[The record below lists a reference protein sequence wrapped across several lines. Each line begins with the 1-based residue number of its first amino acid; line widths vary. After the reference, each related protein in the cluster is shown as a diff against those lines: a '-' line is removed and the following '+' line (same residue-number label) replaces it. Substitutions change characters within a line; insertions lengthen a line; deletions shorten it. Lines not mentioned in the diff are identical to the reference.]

1 MRYAM
6 RAAALIAACLLA
18 LFGLPGCRK
27 KSPEGKS
34 FRFQLET
41 DPRQLDPQVS
51 TDRSSVTMAAALFEG
66 LARLDEN
73 GDAVPAAATWT
84 VSEDR
89 RVYTFTL
96 RDSSW
101 SIQKSKKDENLWKS
115 PTPVTAQDFVFGMQ
129 RAVLPATGSTLAQE
143 LFCIENAEAVNKGER
158 PVSDLGV
165 KAVDEKTLMITLHE
179 PDDDFP
185 KKTASTP
192 YMPCNQAFFEY
203 TEGRYGLEAE
213 YVLTNGPF
221 YVKTWLHGESI
232 TLTKNNGYHDADT
245 ILPASV
251 RFLMKAPDDPVAAL
265 EEGNL
270 DAASLTAAQADQA
283 QEKKLELV
291 RLQDTVTGLWLNNHV
306 TALSE
311 PAIRRALR
319 DAIEWDLVRGRLTAG
334 GAAAAEGYIPPDA
347 VVSGSER
354 YRNGQN
360 AHPAVS
366 KGRDALTDFS
376 AGLSDA
382 GLASVPK
389 LTMLC
394 ADDNASVELARY
406 ILQSWQKNL
415 SVYFELTPLP
425 AAELNSRVSVGNYEL
440 ALYTY
445 TPVSMTAQGILGGY
459 AGTAA
464 KGNLARYES
473 ARFEAAFGRLASGT
487 STREEIDEL
496 EGILFDEC
504 PFIPLSFPVRT
515 VGLGKTVSGIVVR
528 PFMGGSFGA
537 ELDFRAAG
545 KLD

>member
-1 MRYAM
+1 MRLFL
-6 RAAALIAACLLA
+6 RAAALTAACLLA
-18 LFGLPGCRK
+18 FFAIPGCRK

-96 RDSSW
+96 RDSYW
-101 SIQKSKKDENLWKS
+101 SIQKSKKDDNLWKS

-158 PVSDLGV
+158 PVTDLGV
-165 KAVDEKTLMITLHE
+165 KAEDEKTLIITLDE

-203 TEGRYGLEAE
+203 TEGRYGLEAA

-232 TLTKNNGYHDADT
+232 TLAKNESYHDAGA

-251 RFLMKAPDDPVAAL
+251 RFLMKSPDDPVASL
-265 EEGNL
+265 EKGNL
-270 DAASLTAAQADQA
+270 DAASLTAAQAEQA
-283 QEKKLELV
+283 KGKKLELV
-291 RLQDTVTGLWLNNHV
+291 RLQDTVTGLWLNNQV
-306 TALSE
+306 KALSE
-311 PAIRRALR
+311 PSIRCALR
-319 DAIEWDLVRGRLTAG
+319 DAIEWELVHGRLSAG
-334 GAAAAEGYIPPDA
+334 GDAAAEGYIPPDA
-347 VVSGSER
+347 AVSGSER
-354 YRNGQN
+354 YRNTQN
-360 AHPAVS
+360 ARLPVS
-366 KGRDALTDFS
+366 KGREALSDFS
-376 AGLSDA
+376 GGLAAAGLS
-382 GLASVPK
+382 SVPK

-394 ADDNASVELARY
+394 ADDSASVELARY

-425 AAELNSRVSVGNYEL
+425 AAELSSRVGVGNYEL

-445 TPVSMTAQGILGGY
+445 TPVSMTAQGVLGGY

-473 ARFEAAFGRLASGT
+473 ARFDEAYSRLSSGT
-487 STREEIDEL
+487 STRAEIDEL

-528 PFMGGSFGA
+528 PFMGGAFGA
-537 ELDFRAAG
+537 ELDFRRAG